1 MIVTFKHKGL
11 EKFFCT
17 GSTAGIQAKHVTKLQ
32 IQLTTLNEAQDVDQ
46 MNVPGWRLHPL
57 KGSLEG
63 HWSITV
69 NANWRLTFR
78 FENGNAYIVDYQDYH

>member
-17 GSTAGIQAKHVTKLQ
+17 GSTAAIQSKHVTKLQ

>member
-1 MIVTFKHKGL
+1 MIVTFRHKGL

-57 KGSLEG
+57 KGNLEG

>member
-46 MNVPGWRLHPL
+46 MDVPGWRLHPL

>member
-57 KGSLEG
+57 KGNLEG